1 VIEERSNMVSYP
13 KASSGKRENIMGP
26 RLPGILMYHAIA
38 RVAEDPNRICVSPR
52 RFEAQM
58 VHLKRRGLQGV
69 SVRELLR
76 ASGTMRARKLVG
88 ITFDDGYENFL
99 YDAVPILKRH
109 GFSATVFVVGG
120 MLGAENTW
128 DEGPRMR
135 LLEAEGVR
143 EAAKRGMEV
152 ASHGMSHIRLAGL
165 PAARLEEEVIE
176 SRRVLS
182 ELLDETVE
190 GFCYPYGSL
199 DGAAAR
205 GARRAGYS
213 YACACWTRV
222 ECGIYDLPRA
232 PVWEM
237 DGHSMLAAKL
247 RLFPFYFDLASLPVQ
262 NAVDNGVRLLHG
274 GAKYMMHKLG
284 LRKDVREGK
293 RNDRDSIAS
302 SAKPGPRHARVA
314 DVYDQN
320 QRCKGGNGH
329 GQPGKA

>member
-1 VIEERSNMVSYP
+1 MQEGSSIANYP
-13 KASSGKRENIMGP
+13 NAPSGKRENIMGS

-38 RVAEDPNRICVSPR
+38 RVADDPNRICVSPG

-58 VHLKRRGLQGV
+58 RHLKRRGLQGV
-69 SVRELLR
+69 SVREMLR
-76 ASGTMRARKLVG
+76 ASGTKHARKLVG

-99 YDAVPILKRH
+99 YDAVPILTRY
-109 GFSATVFVVGG
+109 GFSATVFAVGG
-120 MLGAENTW
+120 ALGAENTW
-128 DEGPRMR
+128 DERPRMR
-135 LLEAEGVR
+135 LLGAEGIR

-165 PAARLEEEVIE
+165 PAARLEEEVTE

-182 ELLDETVE
+182 EMLGETVE

-205 GARRAGYS
+205 GVRRAGYS

-237 DGHSMLAAKL
+237 DGPSMLAAKL
-247 RLFPFYFDLASLPVQ
+247 KTFPLYFELASLPMQ
-262 NAVDNGVRLLHG
+262 KAVDVAGRMAHRR
-274 GAKYMMHKLG
+274 AKQVARG
-284 LRKDVREGK
+284 LSK
-293 RNDRDSIAS
+293 R
-302 SAKPGPRHARVA
+302 
-314 DVYDQN
+314 
-320 QRCKGGNGH
+320 
-329 GQPGKA
+329 